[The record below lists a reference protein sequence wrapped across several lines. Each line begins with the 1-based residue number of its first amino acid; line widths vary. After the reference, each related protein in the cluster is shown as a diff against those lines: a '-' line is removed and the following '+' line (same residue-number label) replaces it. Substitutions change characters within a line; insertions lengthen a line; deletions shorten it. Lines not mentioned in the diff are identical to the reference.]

1 MDVTKQPG
9 RVMEHQASAE
19 DMALINRLAKT
30 SLAPE
35 QVYTFAVRLCDN
47 EVDRDFERF
56 DIPALT
62 ALGELFV
69 GKSGIFD
76 HHWSAGGQTA
86 RIYRT
91 ELCREAGLTAAGEPC
106 RYLKGCAYMLR
117 SDKNSDLIA
126 EIEGGIKKE
135 VSIGCSV
142 ARSVCSICGQ
152 SGCSHQRGQT
162 YDGRLCYFTLQEPTD
177 AYEWSFVAVPA
188 QRKAGVIKAVAQEEG
203 DVSLRR
209 LLAHSPAGRRQL
221 ETLEKEADMGR
232 AYLTGLRKE
241 LTRLA
246 GLAETSLD
254 MGIFAG
260 ITEKLEEPE
269 LLELTRVCRLRLDA
283 LYPPAP
289 QLRPGKAAVSRAD
302 EDGAF
307 LI

>member
-9 RVMEHQASAE
+9 SVMAYQVSRE

-30 SLAPE
+30 ALTPE

-47 EVDRDFERF
+47 EVDRDWERF
-56 DIPALT
+56 DIPALS
-62 ALGELFV
+62 ALSELFV

-76 HHWSAGGQTA
+76 HNWSAEGQTA

-91 ELCREAGLTAAGEPC
+91 ELCQEPGLTAAGEPC
-106 RYLKGCAYMLR
+106 RYLKGYAYMLR
-117 SDKNSDLIA
+117 GDKNEDLIR

-152 SGCSHQRGQT
+152 TGCGHQRGQT
-162 YDGRLCYFTLQEPTD
+162 YDGKLCYFTLQDPTD

-188 QRKAGVIKAVAQEEG
+188 QRKAGVIKAFAQEEG
-203 DVSLRR
+203 GVSLRR
-209 LLAHSPAGRRQL
+209 LLSQSPAALRRL
-221 ETLEKEADMGR
+221 EALEKEAGMGR
-232 AYLTGLRKE
+232 SYLAGLRKE
-241 LTRLA
+241 LVRLA
-246 GLAETSLD
+246 GLAEESLD
-254 MGIFAG
+254 MGVFAG

-289 QLRPGKAAVSRAD
+289 QLRSKTAVPRAD